1 MTFKIKTR
9 HLISSTIISSF
20 MLLAYSTEH
29 ATANENPVRFDNKQ
43 LFVKVKKGF
52 ELPNSQL
59 IDSAKKLFGS
69 IYLVKTQNASALSK
83 ELMQNPTIEYTEK
96 NTFHGVSKLPEIEP
110 FTPNIKMISS
120 SSFNDPLV
128 SKVWSF
134 ADDSGFGISVH
145 KAYEAPLNRNKDEV
159 IVAVVDTGVDY
170 NHEDLRDIMWINSN
184 EIAGNRI
191 DDDNNGYIDD
201 VYGINTLVRD
211 SQGRASGNPMASHA
225 HGTHVA
231 GTIAA
236 AQNNNIGIAGVAS
249 RVKIMAIRT
258 VPDNADETDVD
269 IIESFLYAAKNGAR
283 LINCSFGKSHNE
295 GGQVVNETI
304 DHIAQTYGTL
314 VVAAAG
320 NDSTMFAKWDIDKSP
335 KYPASFNSN
344 GLMVIASTASNGG
357 LSSFS
362 NVGKKSVDLA
372 APGSNIF
379 STVPGNK
386 YAMMS
391 GTSMATPT
399 AVGMLAE
406 VLSHFPGLTPY
417 ELKQLAIESVTP
429 VTSFTDYMVSEGRGN
444 LYNTLQKAQAN
455 YADRL

>member
-1 MTFKIKTR
+1 MTLKIKTR
-9 HLISSTIISSF
+9 HLIATTLMSSF
-20 MLLAYSTEH
+20 AFAASADM
-29 ATANENPVRFDNKQ
+29 NQKPVRFDNKQ

-52 ELPNSQL
+52 TLPKSQL
-59 IDSAKKLFGS
+59 INSAQKLFGS
-69 IYLVKTQNASALSK
+69 LYLVKTKNAFALKNELAQNTA
-83 ELMQNPTIEYTEK
+83 IEYTEK
-96 NTFHGVSKLPEIEP
+96 NTYHGASKLPEIEP
-110 FTPNIKMISS
+110 FTPNFKMVSAS
-120 SSFNDPLV
+120 NFNDPLL
-128 SKVWSF
+128 SRVWSF
-134 ADDSGFGISVH
+134 ADDNGYGISVH
-145 KAYEAPLNRNKDEV
+145 KAYNSPLNRNKEEI

-170 NHEDLRDIMWINSN
+170 NHEDLRDIMWVNN
-184 EIAGNRI
+184 KEIAGNGI

-201 VYGINTLVRD
+201 IYGINTLVRD
-211 SQGRASGNPMASHA
+211 AQGRASGNPMASHA

-236 AQNNNIGIAGVAS
+236 TQNNNTGIAGVAS

-269 IIESFLYAAKNGAR
+269 IVESFLYAAKNGAR

-295 GGQVVNETI
+295 GGLVVNETI
-304 DHIAQTYGTL
+304 DYIAQTYGTL

-335 KYPASFNSN
+335 KYPASFTSD
-344 GLMVIASTASNGG
+344 GLMVIASTTNTGS

-362 NVGKKSVDLA
+362 NVGRKSVDLA

-406 VLSHFPGLTPY
+406 VLSHFPALTPY
-417 ELKQLAIESVTP
+417 ELKQTAIESVTP
-429 VTSFTDYMVSEGRGN
+429 VSLFTDYMVSGGRGN
-444 LYNTLQKAQAN
+444 LYNTLQKAQAK
-455 YADRL
+455 YADKM